1 MAPHSGAI
9 GTEAVSSTYAAMSV
23 RYAALAVFLS
33 VDVTTA
39 SELAAAVAV
48 STTGTTPTFVFHL
61 ATRPVHRFEGP
72 DMEQLAAVL
81 AQFASAVA
89 AGAGN
94 GGSTMGADGP
104 AGPGMGGGGGG
115 RPSKEE
121 RMAAVKANAVTFV
134 AATALVRALPLVRTA
149 LCGAADA
156 CVGSE
161 LGLRAWPTFFFV
173 FCAGADHLGWWLA
186 CVQCVHVAGCVR
198 GADKCPLVCSCL
210 PWFPAALTWVS
221 PRPSYWTMGMP
232 FSTETRDGVHP
243 FPHSCALLVPLV
255 GGADWML
262 ASGRR
267 RRLPCMY
274 LSLFFSSTRPPRC
287 AGDPPPS
294 RSV

>member
-1 MAPHSGAI
+1 MHFAWVPFGASYRFLLCLSFSCLLSSLAHHSGAV

-94 GGSTMGADGP
+94 GGSVMGAGGGP
-104 AGPGMGGGGGG
+104 GGPGMGGGGGG

-134 AATALVRALPLVRTA
+134 TAVAMVRALPLVRSG
-149 LCGAADA
+149 LGGAA
-156 CVGSE
+156 
-161 LGLRAWPTFFFV
+161 
-173 FCAGADHLGWWLA
+173 AG
-186 CVQCVHVAGCVR
+186 
-198 GADKCPLVCSCL
+198 
-210 PWFPAALTWVS
+210 WVS
-221 PRPSYWTMGMP
+221 
-232 FSTETRDGVHP
+232 GVRRGP
-243 FPHSCALLVPLV
+243 AVFREGRSFGLV
-255 GGADWML
+255 GGLRREL
-262 ASGRR
+262 ACGVLCS
-267 RRLPCMY
+267 
-274 LSLFFSSTRPPRC
+274 RC
-287 AGDPPPS
+287 
-294 RSV
+294 